1 MIWYY
6 YLNYR
11 IYKYY
16 KRKKDN
22 IPVFTAFLISI
33 VLLYMNIFSILS
45 IIDFLKPFLFLS
57 NKLHVLTL
65 MLILAILNYLVL
77 YKGKYYTEVFNKF
90 DNESE
95 KYKIWNNSVVI
106 YIIASIFL
114 MLIVLGVA
122 DYRHDGSLS

>member
-1 MIWYY
+1 
-6 YLNYR
+6 
-11 IYKYY
+11 
-16 KRKKDN
+16 
-22 IPVFTAFLISI
+22 
-33 VLLYMNIFSILS
+33 
-45 IIDFLKPFLFLS
+45 
-57 NKLHVLTL
+57 

-122 DYRHDGSLS
+122 DYRHDGCL